1 MDTVLDRFGRIVIPK
16 ELRDALGL
24 KAGSI
29 LHVLSGNH
37 EITLKPVENAVPISK
52 KGNLTVINVKLE
64 NCGDIVQQVRKSRIN
79 KVTGIPE
86 NDL

>member
-29 LHVLSGNH
+29 LHILSGNH
-37 EITLKPVENAVPISK
+37 EITLKPIDNVVPMSK

-64 NCGDIVQQVRKSRIN
+64 GNDDIVQQVRMSRIS
-79 KVTGIPE
+79 KVTGVPE